1 MDAIAVFS
9 DSEAAAGREAEGV
22 DFFCDLYPAPSCCH
36 CVAVIRWDELVGG
49 FCHYEGADMDLCV
62 YRPIRSGRPFRM
74 SSSSFL
80 SSADAQFRSIR
91 PRSMKRRGMLSIG
104 MML

>member
-1 MDAIAVFS
+1 
-9 DSEAAAGREAEGV
+9 
-22 DFFCDLYPAPSCCH
+22 
-36 CVAVIRWDELVGG
+36 
-49 FCHYEGADMDLCV
+49 MDLCV

-80 SSADAQFRSIR
+80 SSADARFRSIR